1 MVTIMDAIDRI
12 PDLRAHY
19 SDEGYVPRNLVLSK
33 MSLPGYVSIHMA
45 NGTWQFAFI
54 LFAVQVR
61 TFGAH
66 MSDLICLR

>member
-33 MSLPGYVSIHMA
+33 MSLPAYVSVHMA
-45 NGTWQFAFI
+45 NGTPHYALL

-61 TFGAH
+61 LQPCGLQ
-66 MSDLICLR
+66 SYRRRY